1 MGKPKHKRCQVCGG
15 VTSRYSHTQNA
26 GAFNVRVWVRDAVR
40 GEVTRVNGTQVFC
53 AEHAPAET
61 GGS

>member
-1 MGKPKHKRCQVCGG
+1 MSKPKHKRCQVCGG

-53 AEHAPAET
+53 TEHAPAED
-61 GGS
+61 GS